1 MICSDYEWDVAVL
14 QKVAPEAAKMYY
26 GPQLSF
32 SRRIILLTSA

>member
-1 MICSDYEWDVAVL
+1 MISPDYEWDAAVL
-14 QKVAPEAAKMYY
+14 QKVAPVTAEMDY